1 MEKVSKVERYN
12 RGIQENQDKLQ
23 INALHLSNISLYIR
37 YNFSD
42 KFKKRILFI
51 VIYIDLHK
59 RD

>member
-1 MEKVSKVERYN
+1 MKKVSKIERYS

>member
-1 MEKVSKVERYN
+1 MEKVSKIERYN

-23 INALHLSNISLYIR
+23 INALHLSNISLYIK

-51 VIYIDLHK
+51 VIYIDLQK

>member
-1 MEKVSKVERYN
+1 MEKVSKIERYN
-12 RGIQENQDKLQ
+12 KGVQENQDKLL
-23 INALHLSNISLYIR
+23 INALHLSNISLYIK

-51 VIYIDLHK
+51 VIYIDLQK